1 MLNRIFMTIKLF
13 CRHVSI
19 LWWNHTY
26 FFQYDLTKQNFFFLI
41 IQRILFGNMQMQALW
56 FLDLY
61 KHTKFA
67 AGWSMSL
74 QWDRIKSICH
84 QILQNHGIYAVTLI
98 TL

>member
-1 MLNRIFMTIKLF
+1 
-13 CRHVSI
+13 
-19 LWWNHTY
+19 
-26 FFQYDLTKQNFFFLI
+26 
-41 IQRILFGNMQMQALW
+41 MQMQALW